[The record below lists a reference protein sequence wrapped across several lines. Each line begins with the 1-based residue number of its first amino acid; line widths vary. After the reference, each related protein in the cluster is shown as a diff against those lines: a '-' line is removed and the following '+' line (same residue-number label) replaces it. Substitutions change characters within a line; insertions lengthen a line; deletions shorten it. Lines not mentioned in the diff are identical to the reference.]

1 MLKIIIP
8 IKFKNNRFLFENSTP
23 ENDEYIKNFYKIV
36 KEIHRTKEMIIS
48 ISELESQF
56 LKLLKN
62 PKVLLT
68 SLEYEKFNFQF
79 INVDNIPMYHSLET
93 ISKGIK

>member
-1 MLKIIIP
+1 
-8 IKFKNNRFLFENSTP
+8 
-23 ENDEYIKNFYKIV
+23 
-36 KEIHRTKEMIIS
+36 MIIS